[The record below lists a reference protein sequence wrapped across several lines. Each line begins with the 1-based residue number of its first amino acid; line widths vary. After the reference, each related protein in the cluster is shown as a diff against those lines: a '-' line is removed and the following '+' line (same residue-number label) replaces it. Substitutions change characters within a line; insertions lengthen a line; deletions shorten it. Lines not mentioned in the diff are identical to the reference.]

1 MAAYK
6 KMDQKTLDR
15 EYSARGTVSDGVFE
29 AAIANYT
36 QLSEHCRQSLDCR
49 VDIPYGSSPDEVL
62 DIFPA
67 GDNAPLFIFIHGGYW
82 RALSQKE
89 SSFMAEAFTK
99 RGVAVAAVNYSL
111 APEANLDEIVR
122 QCRRALAWTYD
133 NAKSFGVDRERIYIG
148 GSSAG
153 GHLGGMLIS
162 SGWHRGFG
170 VRPDIVK
177 GACALSGLFELE
189 PLLRAEANTWM
200 NLDEAAAKRNSPAN
214 HLPEE
219 HGCPLIVSYG
229 GNETAE
235 FKRQTDD
242 YAAAWRNAGFS
253 CTYVAAAQ
261 RNHFDIVMEL
271 CDPIGE
277 LGQKVFSQIGV

>member
-1 MAAYK
+1 MAAYR

-111 APEANLDEIVR
+111 APEASLDKIVR

-148 GSSAG
+148 GQD
-153 GHLGGMLIS
+153 
-162 SGWHRGFG
+162 HR
-170 VRPDIVK
+170 
-177 GACALSGLFELE
+177 LYS
-189 PLLRAEANTWM
+189 LRASDGEQMWSYKTGGAIWS
-200 NLDEAAAKRNSPAN
+200 SPALVEDRVIFGSYDN
-214 HLPEE
+214 HIYVLDAASGKLRGRTKLKGRCISTP
-219 HGCPLIVSYG
+219 IVVDGRIYVG
-229 GNETAE
+229 TATGW
-235 FKRQTDD
+235 F
-242 YAAAWRNAGFS
+242 Y
-253 CTYVAAAQ
+253 C
-261 RNHFDIVMEL
+261 
-271 CDPIGE
+271 
-277 LGQKVFSQIGV
+277 LG

>member
-15 EYSARGTVSDGVFE
+15 EYSARGTVSDAVFE

-36 QLSEHCRQSLDCR
+36 QLSEHCRQSLDCG

-67 GDNAPLFIFIHGGYW
+67 GDNTPLFIFIHGGYW

-111 APEANLDEIVR
+111 APEASLDEIVR
-122 QCRRALAWTYD
+122 QCRSALTWTYD
-133 NAKSFGVDRERIYIG
+133 NAKSFGVDRNRIHVG

-153 GHLGGMLIS
+153 GHLVGMMLAG
-162 SGWHRGFG
+162 GWHGEVDFLSRAGIQQTRFRKHSVVALGDPRCARTGGGPVGGYSVFGPVLDQYPVVLVDGRHILKNHHHRITRFGLQLRLVEFQTITIGGYRKRAHSG
-170 VRPDIVK
+170 VR
-177 GACALSGLFELE
+177 
-189 PLLRAEANTWM
+189 
-200 NLDEAAAKRNSPAN
+200 
-214 HLPEE
+214 
-219 HGCPLIVSYG
+219 
-229 GNETAE
+229 
-235 FKRQTDD
+235 
-242 YAAAWRNAGFS
+242 
-253 CTYVAAAQ
+253 
-261 RNHFDIVMEL
+261 
-271 CDPIGE
+271 
-277 LGQKVFSQIGV
+277 